1 VPLQRFRDSIT
12 LIFSFV
18 IIIIIIIIIIDNAV
32 KQSDVSLISFFFIVN
47 PLQMLRVQ
55 SAFCV
60 FVGVGVRAISPAP
73 HFLTRESQEATPAQ

>member
-1 VPLQRFRDSIT
+1 
-12 LIFSFV
+12 
-18 IIIIIIIIIIDNAV
+18 
-32 KQSDVSLISFFFIVN
+32 
-47 PLQMLRVQ
+47 MLRVQ